1 MVSISIDKTVRKW
14 SLRPADLTKAVE
26 EKKIQ
31 EQEIKEEPVEE
42 KKECPLT
49 EEEERELAEL
59 MDDDD

>member
-1 MVSISIDKTVRKW
+1 MVSISIDNTVRKW
-14 SLRPADLTKAVE
+14 SLRPVDLTKAV

-42 KKECPLT
+42 KKECSLT